1 MVSGHVSKKK
11 EKEKPHICILSCF
24 SLNGLRLICCSH
36 QWPIKRHHSS
46 IWYKSINAKYDSLQ
60 SHKREAEHKV
70 NLKIELLNTVNLV
83 CFSNIYIIMCLNW
96 RSNSKIIMVT
106 CDTTVPSFQCVTLV
120 SQYEMSLVQNAPR
133 VKHLLSCNKNKVR
146 WFWQCT
152 SFLSSAI
159 AY

>member
-1 MVSGHVSKKK
+1 MVTFPKQKKNK
-11 EKEKPHICILSCF
+11 TEKPHICILSCF
-24 SLNGLRLICCSH
+24 SLNGLRLMCCSH

-120 SQYEMSLVQNAPR
+120 
-133 VKHLLSCNKNKVR
+133 LSMKCP
-146 WFWQCT
+146 WFRTLRESNIYFPAIKIKCAGFGSAQV
-152 SFLSSAI
+152 FLSSAI
-159 AY
+159 AC